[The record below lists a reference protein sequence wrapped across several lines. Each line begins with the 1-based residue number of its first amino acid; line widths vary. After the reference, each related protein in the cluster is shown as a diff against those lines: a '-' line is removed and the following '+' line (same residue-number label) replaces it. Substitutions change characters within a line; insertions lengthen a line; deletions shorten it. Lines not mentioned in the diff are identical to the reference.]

1 MGGIKCHSHDLP
13 SICCT
18 ASNTVF
24 CSSAIDVE
32 HGLAVIRG
40 RTKVLCIQY
49 RYINYRRDCN
59 DVVKAQNIQM
69 D

>member
-1 MGGIKCHSHDLP
+1 MVMP
-13 SICCT
+13 SLQSAAQPRIR
-18 ASNTVF
+18 S

>member
-1 MGGIKCHSHDLP
+1 MVMP
-13 SICCT
+13 SLQSAAQPRIRSCVT
-18 ASNTVF
+18 
-24 CSSAIDVE
+24 SAIDVE